1 MKRFSNV
8 VKKLLYIFLALG
20 LFACRLAI
28 MGIEQPVEKLPT
40 PTFTKFVT
48 RTFTPTASSTPTS
61 TLVPS
66 ATPTFTSTPTAQFMV
81 AADTPIPEGLPAIR
95 VENAAFVSALAEWLE
110 PSVSDLAWTP
120 DGRLLAVA
128 TTTRIDLYQIDT
140 RSVLRTLYP
149 TSDGIVK
156 INFSPGGTWLVSGS
170 RRGDEKTGYASSL
183 DLWLGPNWKPLGL
196 IYGVEAGLSD
206 MTFTPEGDY
215 LAVVYSRPAYNASYV
230 DFWSTLTW
238 TINTTMDAGNL
249 LEVAVSPDGSYLAT
263 SPDRYA
269 VQVWDLEEHIYLYK
283 LPTSFTGAV
292 NTMVFSPDSGILA
305 TGHYDGIIRLWDVEN
320 GDLLLEFDTGAVVQ
334 SLAFSPDG
342 LIIASGG
349 SFENS
354 DIQLWDVGSGARL
367 KLLENDSSGIGNLVF
382 SPDSLYLVSASY
394 DGVLRLWGIRP

>member
-1 MKRFSNV
+1 MKRLSSVIKGLLSLFV
-8 VKKLLYIFLALG
+8 VFG

-28 MGIEQPVEKLPT
+28 VGIEQPVPKLPT
-40 PTFTKFVT
+40 PTNTKFVT

-61 TLVPS
+61 TLIPS
-66 ATPTFTSTPTAQFMV
+66 VTPTLTSTPTPKFLV
-81 AADTPIPEGLPAIR
+81 EPNTPIPEGLPAIR
-95 VENAAFVSALAEWLE
+95 VENAAYVSALAEWSE

-120 DGRLLAVA
+120 DGLLLAVA
-128 TTTRIDLYQIDT
+128 NESRINLYQIDT

-149 TSDGIVK
+149 TKDGIVAV
-156 INFSPGGTWLVSGS
+156 NFSPGGTWLVSGS
-170 RRGDEKTGYASSL
+170 RQGDEKTGYASSL
-183 DLWLGPNWKPLGL
+183 DLWVGPNWKPLGL
-196 IYGVEAGLSD
+196 LYGVVAGLSD
-206 MTFTPEGDY
+206 MTFTPEGDF
-215 LAVVYSRPAYNASYV
+215 LAVVYSGPAYNASYV

-238 TINTTMDAGNL
+238 NINTTMDAGNL
-249 LEVAVSPDGSYLAT
+249 LEVAISPDGAYLAT

-269 VQVWDLEEHIYLYK
+269 IQVWDLKEHVYLYK

-292 NTMVFSPDSGILA
+292 NTLLFSPDSGILA
-305 TGHYDGIIRLWDVEN
+305 TGHYDGMVRLWDVEN

-354 DIQLWDVGSGARL
+354 DIQLWDVGSGVRL
-367 KLLENDSSGIGNLVF
+367 RLLENNSGGIGNLIF